1 MEGHKSS
8 TLLLPGMSKS
18 VHSIAKK
25 EGLGTGVEGDFPLD
39 DAVVQGKSLERL

>member
-1 MEGHKSS
+1 MEGPKSS

-25 EGLGTGVEGDFPLD
+25 EGPSAGVEGDFPLD
-39 DAVVQGKSLERL
+39 EAVVQGKSLQGS